1 MDPTAPFLV
10 RGGLRRLELG
20 IGPPGRNL
28 LVDELYLRQAE
39 VLILLASN
47 STKRSNCS
55 QADSDEQVHAKN
67 GGL

>member
-20 IGPPGRNL
+20 IRPPGRNL
-28 LVDELYLRQAE
+28 VVDELHLRQAE
-39 VLILLASN
+39 VLILFAGASGQRAN
-47 STKRSNCS
+47 RS
-55 QADSDEQVHAKN
+55 QADSDEQVHAQK